1 MAMGKV
7 YTIGLKQADKCMK
20 LAATAYNLKKWLK
33 FTEQRVKSGAGVL
46 PAHFATLKAEIRA
59 ILSHFRSSF
68 PRSEFQLTN

>member
-33 FTEQRVKSGAGVL
+33 FTEKTVKSEAGVL
-46 PAHFATLKAEIRA
+46 PVYFATLKAA
-59 ILSHFRSSF
+59 KGVILSLFRTISGQVAI
-68 PRSEFQLTN
+68 QLVN